1 MSGRGFSFFVFSQL
15 NLRGGSSS
23 SSSSSGSSSGGGGGG
38 GGVGFN
44 SKLFKLGGVYVLF
57 GYLEQ
62 VARLIVLLKVA
73 RVGRAGQFGYQRGRQ
88 LSGFP
93 FVFLFFFCVSSSK
106 KKKNRSGGRVRVS
119 FRDVRP
125 PQWCNEVRIEA
136 EEEEEES
143 CRVSGG

>member
-1 MSGRGFSFFVFSQL
+1 MSAGLVSLGTSGADSFPGF
-15 NLRGGSSS
+15 R
-23 SSSSSGSSSGGGGGG
+23 
-38 GGVGFN
+38 
-44 SKLFKLGGVYVLF
+44 LF
-57 GYLEQ
+57 
-62 VARLIVLLKVA
+62 
-73 RVGRAGQFGYQRGRQ
+73 
-88 LSGFP
+88 
-93 FVFLFFFCVSSSK
+93 FLFFFAFRAA